1 MNTWLIHGTNL
12 KNKSSS
18 NTTTGYLKFQRNNS
32 NVSNVDSKP
41 LADIPDGQV
50 DS

>member
-12 KNKSSS
+12 KKTSS

-41 LADIPDGQV
+41 LADIPDKQV